1 MNCPKCNSEYILK
14 NGRTRSGKQNFKCR
28 DCVRQF
34 VMTPRHQPISLATK
48 ELIDRLLLEKI
59 SLAGIVRATGVSP
72 RWLQYYVNK
81 KLGAVK
87 RQVEVKSKKRG
98 KLTIQCDEMWSFVGN
113 KGNKQWIW
121 LAIDVLTKEIVG
133 VYIDQK
139 YKDAARGLWNSL
151 PAVYR
156 QCAVSYTDF
165 WSAYG
170 IVFPKKR
177 HRAVGKDTGQTNY
190 IERFNNTMRQR
201 ISRLARKTLSFSKK
215 LSNHI
220 GAIWYFIHEYNA
232 SLSIN

>member
-1 MNCPKCNSEYILK
+1 MA
-14 NGRTRSGKQNFKCR
+14 
-28 DCVRQF
+28 
-34 VMTPRHQPISLATK
+34 PRHQPVEEETR

-133 VYIDQK
+133 VYIGKRDK
-139 YKDAARGLWNSL
+139 EGARGLGNSL

-170 IVFPKKR
+170 IVFPQKR
-177 HRAVGKDTGQTNY
+177 QRAVGKDTGQTNY

-201 ISRLARKTLSFSKK
+201 ISRLARKTISFSKK
-215 LSNHI
+215 LSNHR
-220 GAIWYFIHEYNA
+220 GAIWYFIHSYNA
-232 SLSIN
+232 NLFIK